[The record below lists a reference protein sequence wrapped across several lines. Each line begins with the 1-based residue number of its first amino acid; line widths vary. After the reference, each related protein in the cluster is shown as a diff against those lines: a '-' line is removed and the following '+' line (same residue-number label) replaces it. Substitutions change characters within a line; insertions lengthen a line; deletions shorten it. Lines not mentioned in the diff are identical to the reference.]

1 MKKSLW
7 MLDPKEV
14 EISLWEAT
22 VWGIFYEDKWF
33 MILWLKIKADNIIQK
48 NAQIR
53 VIRKD
58 KMMWKWLIENL
69 KSWVIDVDMLEW
81 PIECWIKFKSD
92 VKVEIGDVLEMLK
105 SKFKNRQKM
114 LIFLNNK
121 LC

>member
-1 MKKSLW
+1 MIKNKSRQYY
-7 MLDPKEV
+7 P
-14 EISLWEAT
+14 
-22 VWGIFYEDKWF
+22 
-33 MILWLKIKADNIIQK
+33 K

-92 VKVEIGDVLEMLK
+92 K
-105 SKFKNRQKM
+105 SK
-114 LIFLNNK
+114 
-121 LC
+121 